1 MKIAFGITGGIS
13 IYKIPSLIRML
24 VNDGHEVKVVMTGN
38 AARLVNPLVFKVVS
52 GNDVYMRDF
61 SRNYPL
67 AHIDLGNWCD
77 EFVIAPLTANT
88 LSKIVSGIADNLL
101 TSAFIACDKRK
112 ILFPSMNVKMY
123 ESKVTQ
129 ENIRRAK
136 SYGWTVVEPDT
147 GELACGYSGKG
158 RLPSV
163 EKIFGIITRN
173 VNEPLKGKK
182 FIVTAGSSIERID
195 PVRYISNFSSGKMG
209 VEIAKYL
216 YRMGADV
223 LLVCGR
229 VSVNLPEYIDTI
241 SVESTSEMLDV
252 LEKKLKDFDG
262 LYMAAAP
269 VDFMPE
275 EISKSKIK
283 KADKLNIGL
292 IKTPD
297 ILGRLKILYPD
308 KFYVGFALE
317 TDDPFE
323 NAVSKLKNKGLDFI
337 ALNVVT
343 DDFNPMGSDENSVTI
358 ISKDGIR
365 KEIVKQKKDVV
376 AAWIVNNTL
385 GLCEK

>member
-1 MKIAFGITGGIS
+1 
-13 IYKIPSLIRML
+13 
-24 VNDGHEVKVVMTGN
+24 
-38 AARLVNPLVFKVVS
+38 
-52 GNDVYMRDF
+52 
-61 SRNYPL
+61 
-67 AHIDLGNWCD
+67 
-77 EFVIAPLTANT
+77 
-88 LSKIVSGIADNLL
+88 
-101 TSAFIACDKRK
+101 
-112 ILFPSMNVKMY
+112 MNVKMY